1 MGSGHSHPGRVPFSD
16 DGRHGTPGDGGSCGV
31 QSEHCQQQGAVVTV
45 LCACCDSS
53 AGFLPGCVAY
63 RMQVFD
69 GAGSVFS
76 GESCRAAGNT
86 EGGVAE
92 FFS

>member
-1 MGSGHSHPGRVPFSD
+1 VPFSHA
-16 DGRHGTPGDGGSCGV
+16 GRHGSTGDGGSCDV
-31 QSEHCQQQGAVVTV
+31 QSELRQQPGAVVTV
-45 LCACCDSS
+45 LCACCDCS
-53 AGFLPGCVAY
+53 AGFLPVCFAY
-63 RMQVFD
+63 RIQVFD

-86 EGGVAE
+86 ECGVAE

>member
-1 MGSGHSHPGRVPFSD
+1 VPFSHA
-16 DGRHGTPGDGGSCGV
+16 GRHGSTGDGGSCGV

-53 AGFLPGCVAY
+53 AGFLPVCFAY
-63 RMQVFD
+63 RIQVFE
-69 GAGSVFS
+69 GGGSVFS
-76 GESCRAAGNT
+76 GESCRAAGDA